1 MNQWQIAVAIL
12 ISLLVLY
19 FFTRT
24 TKKISPYSEVKTK
37 LPSDKC
43 PSGYIEIG
51 STICAKN

>member
-1 MNQWQIAVAIL
+1 MKQWQIAVALL

-24 TKKISPYSEVKTK
+24 TKKTSQYSDVKTK

-43 PSGYIEIG
+43 PDGYTEIG
-51 STICAKN
+51 STICGKT